1 MNNQIENKIVLGF
14 FCFSIVFLVWIFNS
28 NDLDKGF
35 DNNIKIEK
43 IINKNKEDIV

>member
-14 FCFSIVFLVWIFNS
+14 FCFSILFLVYIFNS
-28 NDLDKGF
+28 NDFNKGF

-43 IINKNKEDIV
+43 TINKEDIV